1 MIRVFSTHNIRE
13 CKELTGRIWNLRLL
27 NGTDDGKNY
36 SVFTPCCWESIPDLA
51 AYRGKGEFSTSFYA
65 GGNIRLEFK
74 GVSHTATV
82 YVDDCEVVTH
92 YNAYTGFDVILK
104 GLDEGIHTLTVVADN
119 SFSEQ
124 SALHIPNDYKSYG
137 GVTRPVVLEKLND
150 LYIRQMHVRTENEGT
165 GRWMAHVEIKVQNL
179 SDRKQ
184 AAELFI
190 SIDKDKEKIVGCENE
205 ISIEAGQEIT
215 IVRDLSCHGVSEW
228 TQSSPELYMI
238 NAELYVNGKAEDDLT
253 DRFGFREIV
262 VEGSKILLNG
272 KPVRIKGVCRHEDHP
287 QYGCALPCEAMAYD
301 LALIKDLGANSVRT
315 THYPNDER
323 FLDMCDEMG
332 ILVWEENHARGLNE
346 EAMRNPFFEPQAEQV
361 ITEMIES
368 HYNHPCIYIWGILN
382 ECASETEYGRKCYA
396 AQFELIRKMDT
407 TRPCSFASC
416 RIKNDICLDLPDVVS
431 FNIYPQ
437 WYLDIPVK
445 EYLDDLYEWIQ
456 DDTPGTGK
464 PFLITET
471 GAGGLYGYRNPEHS
485 KWTEEYQAY
494 ALEKQLTSILANSG
508 CMGVY
513 IWQFCDNRVSE
524 ECFAGRPRTMNNK
537 GIVDEFRRHKLSY
550 DVVKRI
556 YQSDI

>member
-1 MIRVFSTHNIRE
+1 M
-13 CKELTGRIWNLRLL
+13 
-27 NGTDDGKNY
+27 
-36 SVFTPCCWESIPDLA
+36 
-51 AYRGKGEFSTSFYA
+51 
-65 GGNIRLEFK
+65 
-74 GVSHTATV
+74 
-82 YVDDCEVVTH
+82 VVH
-92 YNAYTGFDVILK
+92 
-104 GLDEGIHTLTVVADN
+104 
-119 SFSEQ
+119 
-124 SALHIPNDYKSYG
+124 
-137 GVTRPVVLEKLND
+137 
-150 LYIRQMHVRTENEGT
+150 
-165 GRWMAHVEIKVQNL
+165 
-179 SDRKQ
+179 
-184 AAELFI
+184 
-190 SIDKDKEKIVGCENE
+190 
-205 ISIEAGQEIT
+205 
-215 IVRDLSCHGVSEW
+215 
-228 TQSSPELYMI
+228 
-238 NAELYVNGKAEDDLT
+238 
-253 DRFGFREIV
+253 FR
-262 VEGSKILLNG
+262 
-272 KPVRIKGVCRHEDHP
+272 
-287 QYGCALPCEAMAYD
+287 AAMAYD
-301 LALIKDLGANSVRT
+301 LTLIKDLGANSVRT

-346 EAMRNPFFEPQAEQV
+346 EAMMNPFFEPQAEQV

-431 FNIYPQ
+431 FNIYPR